1 MENNDSKKSNWV
13 YTDIVKDHF
22 KNPRNIWKKED
33 TFEPDGVGEVGAIS
47 CGDQMKIGI
56 TVKDDKITKLK
67 WKTYGCAS
75 AIASTS
81 MISEIAVNMSLS
93 EAYSL
98 SASDITNKLGS
109 LPANKIHCS
118 VLGDDALRTAIDDYL
133 FKHDLD
139 NPYNKSALRKICKCK
154 DITNRDVKDLHDQL
168 GVNTL
173 EDLQQIT
180 NYGTVCGACKD
191 DMKAEFEKVMRE
203 SENQEPSTLY

>member
-1 MENNDSKKSNWV
+1 MDYKDQIKAGWV

-22 KNPRNIWKKED
+22 KNPRNIWKKD
-33 TFEPDGVGEVGAIS
+33 DDFQPDGEGEVGAIS

-56 TVKDDKITKLK
+56 KVKDGKITKLK

-81 MISEIAVNMSLS
+81 MISEMAVGMTLKD
-93 EAYSL
+93 AYEI
-98 SASDITNKLGS
+98 SANDITNELGS
-109 LPANKIHCS
+109 LPDNKLHCS

-133 FKHDLD
+133 FKHDMD
-139 NPYNKSALRKICKCK
+139 NPYNKNALRKICKCK

-168 GVNTL
+168 GVSTL

-180 NYGTVCGACKD
+180 NYGTVCGSCKEE
-191 DMKAEFEKVMRE
+191 MAAELAKVLAEDPDYVAPEK
-203 SENQEPSTLY
+203 